1 MVKNYSLLF
10 LFFIAANFS
19 YAQTAKVKATTD
31 TTDYLI
37 GDPIKLEIQVEVAK
51 NFLVTPPAIKDTIA
65 GLDVLSQSQSVNIE
79 SANNK
84 VITFHYVLAGYDSLQ
99 VEIEPIE
106 ILVRDSSDTTKFSAL
121 SNSLSLTVS
130 KVAIDTSKDIKDVKE
145 PISIPL
151 DWKVVVLW
159 ILGILILALIIYLL
173 YKKFKKKKSE
183 EIIEEE
189 IVILPPD
196 IVALSSLQNLE
207 AKKLWQNGMVKDYHS
222 EITEIIRKYFE
233 GRFNFP
239 ALELSTTEVMSRLNS
254 VNGGSKIIHLTSDF
268 LNNADLVKFA
278 KYKPMNEINEE
289 MMKQAYKIVE
299 ETKSHSIQVEEM
311 NNVQ

>member
-1 MVKNYSLLF
+1 MVKKYSLLF
-10 LFFIAANFS
+10 LFIISANFS
-19 YAQTAKVKATTD
+19 YAQIAKVKATTD

-37 GDPIKLEIQVEVAK
+37 GDLIKFDIRVEVTK
-51 NFLVTPPAIKDTIA
+51 NFLVTPPSIIDTIA
-65 GLDVLSQSQSVNIE
+65 GLEVLSQSQSENSE

-84 VITFHYVLAGYDSLQ
+84 VVTFHYVLAGYDSLQ

-106 ILVRDSSDTTKFSAL
+106 IFVRDSSDTTKFSAL
-121 SNSLSLTVS
+121 SNSLSITVN
-130 KVAIDTSKDIKDVKE
+130 KVAVDTSKEIKDVKE
-145 PISIPL
+145 PIEIPL
-151 DWKVVVLW
+151 DWRIVALW
-159 ILGILILALIIYLL
+159 IVGVLALALIIFLL
-173 YKKFKKKKSE
+173 YKKFKKKKL
-183 EIIEEE
+183 IEEVE
-189 IVILPPD
+189 EQIVVLPPD
-196 IVALSSLQNLE
+196 VVALSSLQKLK
-207 AKKLWQNGMVKDYHS
+207 AKKLWQNGLIKEYHS

-254 VNGGSKIIHLTSDF
+254 VSGGSKIINLTSDF

-289 MMKQAYKIVE
+289 MMKQAYQIVE
-299 ETKSHSIQVEEM
+299 ETKSHSVQVEEL

>member
-1 MVKNYSLLF
+1 MVRIYSLIF
-10 LFFIAANFS
+10 LLLIAAGIS

-51 NFLVTPPAIKDTIA
+51 SFFVTPPAIKDTIA
-65 GLDVLSQSQSVNIE
+65 GLEVLSQSQSENNE

-84 VITFHYVLAGYDSLQ
+84 VVTFHYVLAGYDSLQ

-106 ILVRDSSDTTKFSAL
+106 IFVRDSSDTTKFSAL

-130 KVAIDTSKDIKDVKE
+130 KVAIDTSKEIKDVKE
-145 PISIPL
+145 PIEIPL
-151 DWKVVVLW
+151 DWKIVALW
-159 ILGILILALIIYLL
+159 IIGFLLLALIFFLL
-173 YKKFKKKKSE
+173 YKKFKKKKS
-183 EIIEEE
+183 IEESE
-189 IVILPPD
+189 EEVVVLPPD
-196 IVALSSLQNLE
+196 VVALSSLQNLE
-207 AKKLWQNGMVKDYHS
+207 AKKLWQNGMIKEYHS

-233 GRFNFP
+233 GRFSFP
-239 ALELSTTEVMSRLNS
+239 ALELSTTEVMSKLNS
-254 VNGGSKIIHLTSDF
+254 VNGGSKIINLTSDF

-299 ETKSHSIQVEEM
+299 VTKSHPVQVEEM